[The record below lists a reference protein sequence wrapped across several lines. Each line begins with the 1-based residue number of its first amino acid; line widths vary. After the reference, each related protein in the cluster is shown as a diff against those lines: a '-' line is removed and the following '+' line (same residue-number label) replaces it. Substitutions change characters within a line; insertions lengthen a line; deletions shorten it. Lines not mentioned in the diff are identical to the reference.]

1 MYKVDVIGKKLKKLE
16 VINFGDLEVEE
27 RFDIE
32 VWVRENPEILG
43 EPLLIVSEQT
53 LLPSGRQPDL
63 LALDKDGNMVVIELK
78 KDDSGREVYWQ
89 GITYTAQISEFS
101 YTDII
106 DMYEKYLE
114 NIGITDPN
122 PKDNIEDF
130 IEEDIEKTNQKQK
143 LILVSKEFHPDVLR
157 AVLWLRDFEVDI
169 KCIKLT
175 PYKDENDQVFLNT
188 EIIIPTP
195 GVEDYIEKRISK
207 QKNVKKAYP
216 SPFSLE
222 RGSFKEDELKI
233 KLINTLTRVSD
244 LTPRLI
250 AFIEI
255 LSSEERTFDREEIKQ
270 RFHNMGI
277 GKNIGQ
283 SGRYLSN
290 ISQFLTKKST
300 PHLRQVIEFQFPKGI
315 EGEVKDNYRIF
326 PEYIEFVK
334 EILKDVVEG
343 NTAGD

>member
-16 VINFGDLEVEE
+16 VINFKDLELKEK
-27 RFDIE
+27 FDIE
-32 VWVRENPEILG
+32 VWVRKDPEILG
-43 EPLLIVSEQT
+43 ENLIIISEQT

-63 LALDKDGNMVVIELK
+63 LALDKAGNMVIIELK

-89 GITYTAQISEFS
+89 GITYAAQTSEFS

-122 PKDNIEDF
+122 PKDNIEEF
-130 IEEDIEKTNQKQK
+130 IEEDIERINQKQK

-175 PYKDENDQVFLNT
+175 PYKDENNQVFLNS
-188 EIIIPTP
+188 EIIVPTP
-195 GVEDYIEKRISK
+195 GIEDYIEKRISK
-207 QKNVKKAYP
+207 QKIVKKAYP

-222 RGSFKEDELKI
+222 RGSFEEDDLKM
-233 KLINTLTRVSD
+233 KLVETLTRDSD

-250 AFIEI
+250 EFLKI
-255 LSSEERTFDREEIKQ
+255 LSSEERVFNRESIKQ
-270 RFHNMGI
+270 SLYDMGI

-283 SGRYLSN
+283 SGKYLSN

-300 PHLRQVIEFQFPKGI
+300 PHLRQVIDFQMPKGI

-326 PEYIEFVK
+326 PEYIELIK
-334 EILKDVVEG
+334 EILKEVVEG
-343 NTAGD
+343 NTAGE